1 VTAQL
6 FGVLPLIIS
15 ILRALSH
22 ERNRI
27 FLPDKSDFFLLLFR
41 IPGGLGH
48 RLKRREMHPMK
59 SFNHMKG
66 FRAGK
71 GSGRCGT
78 RGIVFGLAA
87 ALGLTALLVCAL
99 SLAVAREKLALNVGL
114 SFAPLL
120 PLPGIV
126 LGCWLAGRLSGG
138 GHGTASG
145 ITAGSVAALW
155 LLGSFILRGRAG
167 ERWIPF
173 AVCAGG
179 WLLAL
184 LMASRGRRRG
194 GAGMRKL
201 RL

>member
-1 VTAQL
+1 MIQ
-6 FGVLPLIIS
+6 S
-15 ILRALSH
+15 R
-22 ERNRI
+22 
-27 FLPDKSDFFLLLFR
+27 FLTR
-41 IPGGLGH
+41 IPGGPGH

-66 FRAGK
+66 LRAGK
-71 GSGRCGT
+71 GSVRRGT
-78 RGIVFGLAA
+78 RGVVFGLAA
-87 ALGLTALLVCAL
+87 ALGMTALLVCAL
-99 SLAVAREKLALNVGL
+99 SLAVDREKLSLTDGR
-114 SFAPLL
+114 SIAPLL

-126 LGCWLAGRLSGG
+126 LGSWLAGRLSGG
-138 GHGTASG
+138 GRGTASG

-173 AVCAGG
+173 AVCTGG

>member
-1 VTAQL
+1 MIQ
-6 FGVLPLIIS
+6 S
-15 ILRALSH
+15 R
-22 ERNRI
+22 
-27 FLPDKSDFFLLLFR
+27 FLTR
-41 IPGGLGH
+41 IPGRLRH

-71 GSGRCGT
+71 GSGRRGT

-99 SLAVAREKLALNVGL
+99 SLAVDREKLALNVGR
-114 SFAPLL
+114 SFAPFL

-145 ITAGSVAALW
+145 ITAGSFAALW

-167 ERWIPF
+167 ERWIAF

-184 LMASRGRRRG
+184 LISALGRRRG